1 MKQDILNK
9 LNIFLFNNLLL
20 FFEKW
25 NFIIKC
31 QTVKVIITVGRLI
44 TQTIDTYKFFLQIN
58 NKLFRLGR
66 YTTKTHFYQGKLK
79 VKKK

>member
-20 FFEKW
+20 CFEKW

-31 QTVKVIITVGRLI
+31 RTVKVIITVGKLI
-44 TQTIDTYKFFLQIN
+44 TETIDTYKFFLQIN
-58 NKLFRLGR
+58 NKLFRLGILL
-66 YTTKTHFYQGKLK
+66 KLIFIK
-79 VKKK
+79 ESLRLKKK